1 MKQADILI
9 TDRIGRQA
17 KTQLSGFIPEM
28 CIRDTLYFE
37 LGDKTVFQGSF
48 KSEGLPDVW
57 NTRFHIDLYKAHLNP
72 DDLETVYLPWFD
84 RYIPVP
90 EPLHHFSF
98 VDFESICFE
107 GTLSDFMVKA
117 KSITPALA
125 GNLTFRYAPVSY
137 THLLHDK

>member
-1 MKQADILI
+1 M
-9 TDRIGRQA
+9 
-17 KTQLSGFIPEM
+17 
-28 CIRDTLYFE
+28 
-37 LGDKTVFQGSF
+37 
-48 KSEGLPDVW
+48 
-57 NTRFHIDLYKAHLNP
+57 NP

-125 GNLTFRYAPVSY
+125 GNLTFRYAPCP
-137 THLLHDK
+137 DKKPDCEAMVGISFLSGRLWKVVRAVDAGIR

>member
-1 MKQADILI
+1 MKC
-9 TDRIGRQA
+9 
-17 KTQLSGFIPEM
+17 SGIVNNTINKLEGH
-28 CIRDTLYFE
+28 DLYFE

-117 KSITPALA
+117 KS
-125 GNLTFRYAPVSY
+125 
-137 THLLHDK
+137 LLRLWQEI